1 MSLMSTEALL
11 GVALANHRSNR
22 LADARKAYRQV
33 LVTQPAQ
40 PEALSL
46 LPLTLLAED
55 DQERHSAWGKR
66 AIRLS
71 PSTVMNRVNHG
82 HHLKSLGKLAE
93 AQRQFRFAQ
102 TLDPSHPDG
111 LYNEGVLFAENGY
124 QERAILKYLRAL
136 KIKPDYL
143 QAKSNLGF
151 ALLAMGDFA
160 AGWTLYETRFDY
172 NGFRTWSA
180 YQFRYPQWDG
190 VTDLRGK
197 RIALWTEQGLGD
209 ALQFCRFASRLADNG
224 AVITIVAH
232 AALHRIL
239 SSLQGVLSV
248 SSEPPTHQDFHFPLM
263 SLPRVFGIT
272 TDTIPFASRP
282 YLAANSADVAEWRS
296 EIINTAAPRVGLV
309 WRAGAISKIPGRNL
323 DIRALADLSGL
334 GITFI
339 CLQKEVTAEERA
351 FLQSSKDIV
360 VLDREQR
367 DFSDTAAIIDSLD
380 LVISVDTSVA
390 HLSGALG
397 KETWILLPKVCD
409 WRWMVERVD
418 SPWYSSARLL
428 RQQNQ
433 GDWST
438 VITQL
443 RQMLVARYRSG
454 PQELP

>member
-1 MSLMSTEALL
+1 MKPLSIEELLHQALEQHRNEQFFDAKRL
-11 GVALANHRSNR
+11 YKRVLALHPS
-22 LADARKAYRQV
+22 
-33 LVTQPAQ
+33 Q
-40 PEALSL
+40 PEAASL
-46 LPLTLLAED
+46 LPLTNQPARSSD
-55 DQERHSAWGKR
+55 AVWGDR
-66 AIRLS
+66 AIQLV
-71 PSTVMNRVNHG
+71 PDNVMSRINHG
-82 HHLKSLGKLAE
+82 CHLKVAGEPSRAE
-93 AQRQFRFAQ
+93 REFRIAQA
-102 TLDPSHPDG
+102 LDPADTDG
-111 LYNEGVLFAENGY
+111 HYNEGVLYEARGDLNP
-124 QERAILKYLRAL
+124 AIRCYRRAL
-136 KIKPDYL
+136 RVKPSSL
-143 QAKSNLGF
+143 VAQSNMGLC
-151 ALLAMGDFA
+151 LLAIGEFSE
-160 AGWTLYETRFDY
+160 GWNLYETRFSYD
-172 NGFRTWSA
+172 GFRAWSA

-190 VTDLRGK
+190 VTDLRDK
-197 RIALWTEQGLGD
+197 RIALWAEQGLGD

-263 SLPRVFGIT
+263 SLPRIFGIT

-367 DFSDTAAIIDSLD
+367 DFADTAAIIDSLD

-397 KETWILLPKVCD
+397 KETWVLLPKVCD

-418 SPWYSSARLL
+418 SPWYSSARVL